1 MGAKIIDG
9 KRIAEE
15 IKEEVS
21 AAVRDMQSRFGIV
34 PGLAAVLVGD
44 NPASHVYVNMKRKAC
59 DKAGMFS
66 QTVKLDANV
75 TRENLHA
82 TIDRLNA
89 DPRIHGILVQIP
101 IPEHLDEFDAVKQIR
116 PEKDV
121 DGLHPE
127 NIARLAHGRDG
138 FIPCTPY
145 GVQELLVRSEV
156 QIAGARAVIVGRS
169 NLVGKPMAQLLLQ
182 KGTRGDATVCVC
194 HSRTKD
200 LAAVC
205 READIL
211 IVAMGRPSF
220 ITADMVKPGAV
231 VIDVG
236 INRVEDPTH
245 PKGYRLVGDVD
256 FEKVKAVAGLITP
269 VPGGVGPMT
278 IAMLLRNTLTAAQ
291 QTLEERCP
299 GS

>member
-1 MGAKIIDG
+1 MAVKIIDG
-9 KRIAEE
+9 KQIAEE
-15 IKEEVS
+15 IKAEVTTG
-21 AAVRDMQSRFGIV
+21 VRDLQSKHGIV

-44 NPASHVYVNMKRKAC
+44 NPASQVYVNMKRKAC

-66 QTVKLDANV
+66 QTVKLNSSVAPED
-75 TRENLHA
+75 LHA
-82 TIDRLNA
+82 SVDRLNA
-89 DPRIHGILVQIP
+89 DNRIHGILVQLP
-101 IPEHLDEFDAVKQIR
+101 IPDHLDEFDVIKRIK

-127 NIARLAHGRDG
+127 NIARLAHGQEG
-138 FIPCTPY
+138 FVPCTPY
-145 GVQELLVRSEV
+145 GVQELLVRSGVE
-156 QIAGARAVIVGRS
+156 ITGARAVIVGRS

-194 HSRTKD
+194 HSRTRD
-200 LAAVC
+200 LAVVC

-211 IVAMGRPSF
+211 IVAMGRANF
-220 ITADMVKPGAV
+220 VTADMVKPGAV

-236 INRVEDPTH
+236 INRVEDPGH

-256 FEKVKAVAGLITP
+256 FEKVKEVAGAITP

-278 IAMLLRNTLTAAQ
+278 IAMLLRNTLIAAQ
-291 QTLEERCP
+291 QALGER
-299 GS
+299 

>member
-1 MGAKIIDG
+1 MAVKIIDG
-9 KRIAEE
+9 KQIAEG
-15 IKEEVS
+15 IKKEVS
-21 AAVRDMQSRFGIV
+21 AAVRDLQSKHGIV

-44 NPASHVYVNMKRKAC
+44 NPASRVYVNMKRKAC
-59 DKAGMFS
+59 DKAGLFS
-66 QTVKLDANV
+66 QTVKLEAS
-75 TRENLHA
+75 TTYRELYE
-82 TIDRLNA
+82 TIDRMNA
-89 DPRIHGILVQIP
+89 DARIHGILVQLP
-101 IPEHLDEFDAVKQIR
+101 IPEHLDEFDILKQIK

-127 NIARLAHGRDG
+127 NIARLAHGREG

-145 GVQELLVRSEV
+145 GVQELLVRSGVE
-156 QIAGARAVIVGRS
+156 IAGARAVIVGRS
-169 NLVGKPMAQLLLQ
+169 NLVGRPMAQLLLQ
-182 KGTRGDATVCVC
+182 KGARGDATVCVC
-194 HSRTKD
+194 HSRTRN

-211 IVAMGRPSF
+211 IVAMGRPNF

-245 PKGYRLVGDVD
+245 PKGYRLLGDVD
-256 FEKVKAVAGLITP
+256 FEKVKAVAGAITP

-278 IAMLLRNTLTAAQ
+278 IAMLLRNTLVAAQ
-291 QTLEERCP
+291 QALGERYT